1 MATTIRT
8 GASRASAVFSKP
20 AKASARG
27 GRPVVKVPPKTQKL
41 MVDMH
46 RGLYPHMYD
55 DAGKP
60 TRPIEMPRPTI
71 RSRTAGLNQTAE
83 RLMRR
88 HREEKLNQ
96 FYRMKL
102 RRTLSPR
109 LSCLGVVLVSIGLLE
124 GQDMSKREPC

>member
-1 MATTIRT
+1 
-8 GASRASAVFSKP
+8 
-20 AKASARG
+20 
-27 GRPVVKVPPKTQKL
+27 

-88 HREEKLNQ
+88 HREEKLIQ

-102 RRTLSPR
+102 RRMLPPLS
-109 LSCLGVVLVSIGLLE
+109 SSLGLDISNWTARCA
-124 GQDMSKREPC
+124 S